1 MATSAV
7 MKIVRGVKAG
17 TYFNDKLK
25 SGVRSIKVWGWKEAD
40 YDAAV
45 VALFAA
51 GYTVRKVQFRKWSN
65 RMNEHY
71 TQTRLHIVD

>member
-1 MATSAV
+1 MATSKV

-25 SGVRSIKVWGWKEAD
+25 SGARSIKAWGWREAD
-40 YDAAV
+40 YDAAA

-51 GYTVRKVQFRKWSN
+51 GYTVRKVQVTKWSS
-65 RMNEHY
+65 RMGERY
-71 TQTRLHIVD
+71 TQTRLHIS